1 MERFRSFKIARSR
14 VFALFLSIFLASIF
28 WFQENLNK
36 TYRAS
41 LRFPAKI
48 SGVPDT
54 IELYPQVFSGI
65 ELDVEGLGTNLMSY
79 LLRFQRDTLHIGF
92 SRESEQGFLL
102 TRQMTSAWQGT
113 LKGIRLMSVQGPD
126 SLLYSVD
133 YKVEKNLPLTSQVT
147 INLATSHILESP
159 PTLFPDSVRVVG
171 PKRMLDT
178 LSYWMTQSLSTRP
191 LSSEQVI
198 NIGILDTFS
207 AVQVFPKT
215 AFLQVRPVLYS
226 QTDLSVPIRLVNV
239 PEDVEVKLQNRRLTL
254 TCLVPLDMFETIQ
267 AESYESV
274 IDFQSI
280 DPRVPYLMPD
290 CKNLPAEVKV
300 VYRSPQKISYV
311 IVNK

>member
-1 MERFRSFKIARSR
+1 MQRLSSFNIARSR
-14 VFALFLSIFLASIF
+14 VLALFLSIFLASVF

-54 IELYPQVFSGI
+54 IEFHPQVFSGI

-79 LLRFQRDTLHIGF
+79 LLRFQRDTLRIGF

-126 SLLYSVD
+126 SLLYSID
-133 YKVEKNLPLTSQVT
+133 YKVEKNLPLNSQVT
-147 INLATSHILESP
+147 VNLATSHILESP
-159 PTLFPDSVRVVG
+159 PSLYPDSVRVVG

-178 LSYWMTQSLSTRP
+178 LSSWMTQSLSTRP
-191 LSSEQVI
+191 LSREQVI

-207 AVQVFPKT
+207 AIQVFPKT
-215 AFLQVRPVLYS
+215 AILQVKPVLYS

-239 PEDVEVKLQNRRLTL
+239 PEDVEVKLQNRKLNL
-254 TCLVPLDMFETIQ
+254 TCLVPLDMFETVQ
-267 AESYESV
+267 EGSYESV
-274 IDFQSI
+274 IDFRSI
-280 DPRVPYLMPD
+280 DTQVPYLMPD
-290 CKNLPAEVKV
+290 FKDLPEEVKV
-300 VYRSPQKISYV
+300 VYKSPQKIPYV